1 MARKEPLLSALKGER
16 GPPAPVRASSSSTR
30 PRTGTGLTG
39 PTAGPCRGSPG
50 QPRRPTLASRKFSR
64 VPAQR
69 SGGSRGGEGR
79 AGVSEP
85 PAGPCRAVPW
95 VPPPLSPAGHP
106 RVPPLSLLPV
116 GGVLRLR
123 EGSGP
128 CTDTS
133 PHLVS
138 LCQLLESILRKGLR
152 QPAWGFRRRDYW
164 HWLEQLPTGTS
175 GRPTPLSISIRRAGG
190 CERTRTAQGRGRYFL
205 RLALQGKVL
214 AVAVRQLAQ
223 TPRLLEFYDPGSSI
237 LGSEDLREPFL
248 SLLLVLTEIDFSLDL
263 QNCSFLDESWLL
275 PVCCTYETVPCRA
288 LGMVLRYVDGRV
300 FVTKVLPE
308 SQAEVDEVVLAG
320 DILDEIN
327 GCSLRYACPGQVGG
341 DRGLGGPPVLPPC
354 SPLLP
359 PPSLQA
365 GAVLQSLKGQPL
377 SFRLLRWRWHNGA
390 VFEPLLPYL
399 KALKE
404 KEPQFQLQHSPR
416 HRGEGEPRQLQGG
429 RLLYNLRYLGQTSV
443 GTFGGKEV
451 LEGAIPAV
459 LERDL
464 AAREVLFDVKEAEVL
479 VQEKASSKLLCRH
492 PYPSISCVGR
502 CTWSPRI
509 FAFCVVSS
517 PESPDGSTFDC
528 LVFASSSEQEC
539 EEIIGRIAAGFK
551 HTEWFV

>member
-1 MARKEPLLSALKGER
+1 MARKEPLLSALKG
-16 GPPAPVRASSSSTR
+16 A
-30 PRTGTGLTG
+30 
-39 PTAGPCRGSPG
+39 
-50 QPRRPTLASRKFSR
+50 
-64 VPAQR
+64 
-69 SGGSRGGEGR
+69 
-79 AGVSEP
+79 
-85 PAGPCRAVPW
+85 
-95 VPPPLSPAGHP
+95 
-106 RVPPLSLLPV
+106 
-116 GGVLRLR
+116 VLRLR
-123 EGSGP
+123 EGAGP

-152 QPAWGFRRRDYW
+152 QPAWGFRTRDYW
-164 HWLEQLPTGTS
+164 HWLEQLPAGTS
-175 GRPTPLSISIRRAGG
+175 GRPSPVSSGIRSAGR
-190 CERTRTAQGRGRYFL
+190 CERTRTAQGRGRLFV

-214 AVAVRQLAQ
+214 AAAVGQLAQ
-223 TPRLLEFYDPGSSI
+223 TPRLLEVRPAGGELPTGGGLRNGGVICAISLFQFYDPGSSI

-275 PVCCTYETVPCRA
+275 PVCSTYETVPCRA

-300 FVTKVLPE
+300 FVTKVLPG

-327 GCSLRYACPGQVGG
+327 GCSLRYASPGQ
-341 DRGLGGPPVLPPC
+341 R
-354 SPLLP
+354 
-359 PPSLQA
+359 
-365 GAVLQSLKGQPL
+365 LKGQPL
-377 SFRLLRWRWHNGA
+377 TLRLLRWRWHDGT

-399 KALKE
+399 RALRE
-404 KEPQFQLQHSPR
+404 KEPHFQLQHSPQ
-416 HRGEGEPRQLQGG
+416 HRGQGEPQQLQGG
-429 RLLYNLRYLGQTSV
+429 RLLYKLQFLGQTSV
-443 GTFGGKEV
+443 GTYGGKEV

-459 LERDL
+459 LEGDL

-479 VQEKASSKLLCRH
+479 VQEKVSSKLLSRH

-502 CTWSPRI
+502 CPWSPSV

-528 LVFASSSEQEC
+528 LVFASSSAQEC
-539 EEIIGRIAAGFK
+539 EEIVGRIAAGFR